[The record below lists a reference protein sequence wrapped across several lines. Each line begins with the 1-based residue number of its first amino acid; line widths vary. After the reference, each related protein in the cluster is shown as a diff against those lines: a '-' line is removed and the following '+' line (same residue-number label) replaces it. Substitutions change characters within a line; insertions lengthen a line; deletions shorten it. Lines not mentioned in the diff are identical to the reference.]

1 MEIFTQSEETQL
13 CKGHQ
18 SDPQRSDRTAI
29 QRSGWQDLV
38 KHCATSSTQD
48 SIPVALMN
56 GHRLG
61 VKITNQE
68 IAPRVQSPSFPKIT
82 QDVPNTHVQQTMNTS
97 GTTREEEVQ
106 SEDTQSEE
114 DDGGHQLDLVY
125 DAVKKGQSLHEL
137 ERDGWYAHE
146 IHKMKKFVKSP
157 EKSLSLALGSGI

>member
-1 MEIFTQSEETQL
+1 
-13 CKGHQ
+13 
-18 SDPQRSDRTAI
+18 
-29 QRSGWQDLV
+29 
-38 KHCATSSTQD
+38 
-48 SIPVALMN
+48 MN

-61 VKITNQE
+61 VKITNLE
-68 IAPRVQSPSFPKIT
+68 IAPTAQSSSFPKIT

-97 GTTREEEVQ
+97 ETTREEEVQ

-125 DAVKKGQSLHEL
+125 DAVKKGQSPHEL

-146 IHKMKKFVKSP
+146 IHKMKNFVKSQ